1 METSPEM
8 RTLSLHNLR
17 NLHMLIAYWIV
28 AGLLALVFLAAGFM
42 KSTRPKDALAASGMA
57 YVEDFSSTQ
66 VKLIGI
72 SEIVGAVGLV
82 LPVLLDI
89 APILSP
95 IAAVALT
102 IVMIGAIVV
111 HVRRN
116 EPFIPSLVLG
126 VLSAIAA
133 VLGFIV
139 VA

>member
-1 METSPEM
+1 
-8 RTLSLHNLR
+8 
-17 NLHMLIAYWIV
+17 MLIAYWTV

-82 LPVLLDI
+82 LPVLLGI
-89 APILSP
+89 APILGP
-95 IAAVALT
+95 IAAVALA